1 MPTLSTIWACAKL
14 WRPGLPGSVEGL
26 VTDALD
32 NGLDRVGLAVPF
44 QHGLRAIQVL
54 PQAFPFLQYLQ
65 QDILGGLVGAGI
77 NLGVGVALSIG
88 VGTGTAVGKAVGV
101 AVRVAVGVGV
111 AVLDFAGMRI
121 PVAGGGFWR
130 MLPAWAIRRA
140 VRRIEQNR
148 RSFVFYLHPHEFDDR
163 PLKSHRGLARNV
175 YVNLGR
181 GSVRERL
188 RSVLNGY
195 DFRRFPSANAPAGPQ

>member
-1 MPTLSTIWACAKL
+1 MLASHGF
-14 WRPGLPGSVEGL
+14 RYSSSVFPYRGRHEGMDGHPL
-26 VTDALD
+26 EPIDVPCE
-32 NGLDRVGLAVPF
+32 GGAVIREYP
-44 QHGLRAIQVL
+44 A
-54 PQAFPFLQYLQ
+54 
-65 QDILGGLVGAGI
+65 
-77 NLGVGVALSIG
+77 
-88 VGTGTAVGKAVGV
+88 
-101 AVRVAVGVGV
+101 